1 MKTAIVGGGAAGFFL
16 AINLKEMCPEMEVT
30 ILERGQRV
38 LRKVAVSGGGR
49 CNCTNTFRDDSGQR
63 LEALQTVYP
72 RGHRLMKRL
81 FKQFSPKD
89 AYQWFESHGVALT
102 VQPDGCVFPRSQ
114 NSQTIIDMFLSEA
127 RRLGVVI
134 RTNTP
139 VNAMEELLLSDS
151 DDGELQLRCSDA
163 GKRQL
168 LLSDAG
174 KRQLL
179 ISDAGKRLLLLGDGG
194 ELSCYDYVAIT
205 TGGLKQGAAS
215 LFPPSNC
222 LEGQEMASVG
232 ADASQRRKRAIPT
245 LEVSAPVPSLFT
257 FSINDERLTSLMGTV
272 VEDVEVMIPGTK
284 LRASGPL
291 LITHWG
297 MSGPSILRLSSYA
310 ARELSEHDY
319 KMPLAVNWVNG
330 VSEEQVRQCLLDIM
344 ARHPQKLLSSVSPV
358 WADGQTKETGGL
370 PRETAPTNGRT
381 RGTAP
386 TSGLP
391 SRLWNY
397 LLEKHLGGRA
407 HAPWGSLNQKELN
420 RLVNGLVNDQY
431 QIVGRAPFKDE
442 FVTCGGI
449 DLASVNPATLE
460 SKTCPGLF
468 FAGEV
473 LDIDGITGGF
483 NFQAAWTTAY
493 VVSKA
498 IANDFS
504 NRKG

>member
-1 MKTAIVGGGAAGFFL
+1 MRTAIVGGGAAGFFL

-38 LRKVAVSGGGR
+38 LRKVKVSGGGR
-49 CNCTNTFRDDSGQR
+49 CNCTNTFGDTAAITRQECTETGWHGACPY
-63 LEALQTVYP
+63 EALQTVYP

-81 FKQFSPKD
+81 FKQFSPQD
-89 AYQWFESHGVALT
+89 AYRWFESHGVPLT

-127 RRLGVVI
+127 KRLGVVI

-139 VNAMEELLLSDS
+139 VNALEELSGYDFVAITTGGCNPIIIKNGQWIM
-151 DDGELQLRCSDA
+151 DNSDA

-168 LLSDAG
+168 LFQSS
-174 KRQLL
+174 
-179 ISDAGKRLLLLGDGG
+179 I
-194 ELSCYDYVAIT
+194 V
-205 TGGLKQGAAS
+205 
-215 LFPPSNC
+215 P
-222 LEGQEMASVG
+222 
-232 ADASQRRKRAIPT
+232 
-245 LEVSAPVPSLFT
+245 PVPSLFT
-257 FSINDERLTSLMGTV
+257 FSIDDERLTSLMGTV

-310 ARELSEHDY
+310 ARELSEHGY
-319 KMPLAVNWVNG
+319 KMPLAVNWVSG
-330 VSEEQVRQCLLDIM
+330 ASEEQMRQCLLDIM
-344 ARHPQKLLSSVSPV
+344 SRYPQKLLPSLSPV
-358 WADGQTKETGGL
+358 WAEGQTKETGGDSAAIT
-370 PRETAPTNGRT
+370 RQECTETGWHGACPYGGVPTR
-381 RGTAP
+381 
-386 TSGLP
+386 GLP
-391 SRLWNY
+391 SRLWGY

-420 RLVNGLVNDQY
+420 RIVNGLVNDQY

-442 FVTCGGI
+442 FVTCGGV
-449 DLASVNPATLE
+449 DLSSVNPATLE
-460 SKTCPGLF
+460 SKTCPRLF

-498 IANDFS
+498 IATAIG
-504 NRKG
+504 REK